1 MPFYGKD
8 SLAESVRLEYGYQLA
23 VSKDTIH
30 PLVTLLRDFA
40 RPAVLVPIDEAEFQS
55 LYIDGEPFISENSK
69 PALIPSHEYFS
80 SYFLSLIAAIG

>member
-40 RPAVLVPIDEAEFQS
+40 RPAVLIPIDEAEFQS
-55 LYIDGEPFISENSK
+55 LHIDGGTIH
-69 PALIPSHEYFS
+69 I
-80 SYFLSLIAAIG
+80 